1 MIIND
6 LYPIKPNTNA
16 IVDKLERYGVCF
28 IENFFSNNDIS
39 ALNKESSDIFREDS
53 IVPDHLKNDVI
64 HAKNL
69 DTSNFNFANFPTL
82 NKIRLNQLFIS
93 ISKIYLKNNYTFAKK
108 IFLVNSRGKSK
119 KDYLDDKKLTY
130 VPHTDE
136 THFLKFFIYL
146 TDVSFAEGPLTVAPG
161 THIKFKKIRH
171 EWIKKNFNPLTRDKT
186 NYDHEHEMIP
196 LIGKK
201 GSLIIFDTD
210 CLHKA
215 GDIQESYTRK
225 IIRFDV
231 YSDKENYQDLF
242 SRIYLKIKKLLRLSK
257 IT

>member
-1 MIIND
+1 MIISN
-6 LYPIKPNTNA
+6 LYPDQIDANS
-16 IVDKLERYGVCF
+16 IIDKLTTYGVCY
-28 IENFFSNNDIS
+28 IENFFSNNDIFN
-39 ALNKESSDIFREDS
+39 LNKESADIFSDNS
-53 IVPDHLKNDVI
+53 IVPDHLKNDVL
-64 HAKNL
+64 HSKNL
-69 DTSNFNFANFPTL
+69 DTNNFNFDNFPTL
-82 NKIRLNQLFIS
+82 NKIRSNELFKL
-93 ISKIYLKNNYTFAKK
+93 ISKIYFKKNYTFAKK
-108 IFLVNSRGKSK
+108 IFLVNSWGKSK
-119 KDYLDDKKLTY
+119 KNYLDDKKLTY

-146 TDVSFAEGPLTVAPG
+146 TDVSSAEGPLTIAPG
-161 THIKFKKIRH
+161 THVKFKKIRH

-215 GDIQESYTRK
+215 GDIQNNFSRK

-231 YSDKENYQDLF
+231 YSEKENYQDLF
-242 SRIYLKIKKLLRLSK
+242 SRIYLKIKKILKLSK
-257 IT
+257 II